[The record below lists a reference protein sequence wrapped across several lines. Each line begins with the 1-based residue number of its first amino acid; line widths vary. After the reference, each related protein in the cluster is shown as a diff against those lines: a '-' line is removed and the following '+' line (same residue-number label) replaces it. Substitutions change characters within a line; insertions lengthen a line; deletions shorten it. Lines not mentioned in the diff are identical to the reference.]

1 MAIISADDK
10 RLKELLKQAMLELF
24 EERRDLFSEIIAEAI
39 EEAGLIN
46 AIREGRAS
54 RRVSRKK
61 VLAVLDN

>member
-1 MAIISADDK
+1 MAIISTDDK

-46 AIREGRAS
+46 AIREGQAS
-54 RRVSRKK
+54 YK
-61 VLAVLDN
+61 VDEKEVLDTLGE